1 MTTQSGLLIIDVM
14 AAEHEAHYAW
24 VRESLQD
31 LKDGRVKRGAADDL
45 IKELE
50 LGE

>member
-1 MTTQSGLLIIDVM
+1 MS
-14 AAEHEAHYAW
+14 AEHEAHYAR

-31 LKDGRVKRGAADDL
+31 LKEGRVNRGAADDL
-45 IKELE
+45 IKEPE